1 MDWVRRQ
8 LAAARVKFNPKSE
21 EDNKERFYRD
31 TIVTAIVAAKIAQ
44 KLGLISFDVGKM
56 QKWAEGQV
64 KQLRE
69 GRREINTDIAE
80 HLAAFIA
87 TLQGRLIVTKRMG
100 NANANKEDTAFPL
113 RAPAVGRIATESQK
127 AFVTVKSISDWCKE
141 FGVAPAAIRDEL
153 DRAGYLMV
161 QADGSSSSR
170 MYIGQ
175 GSTVPS
181 GQARCYELNFNKLY
195 FGKALALVP
204 AEEEAG

>member
-1 MDWVRRQ
+1 
-8 LAAARVKFNPKSE
+8 
-21 EDNKERFYRD
+21 
-31 TIVTAIVAAKIAQ
+31 
-44 KLGLISFDVGKM
+44 M

-69 GRREINTDIAE
+69 GRRETNTDIAE

-100 NANANKEDTAFPL
+100 NANANKEDSAFPL
-113 RAPAVGRIATESQK
+113 RASAVGRIATESQK

-153 DRAGYLMV
+153 DRAGYLML